1 MWLAVRFPEGT
12 LASLLG
18 LPSMLEAPP
27 FLTRICI
34 RDPWNPP
41 PWLIC
46 AFSGLCHLKRLGEL
60 PKVIPSV
67 FTRARDGRGHICL
80 HRLCPSVKKER
91 LSLPRWLSCAFPIS
105 LRLSLASSLAL
116 FVLLLSLGLLL
127 LCPLG
132 KVSWI
137 AFSGPAPGLGVC
149 C

>member
-1 MWLAVRFPEGT
+1 MWLAVWFPEGT
-12 LASLLG
+12 LVSVLG
-18 LPSMLEAPP
+18 LPSMLEAPY
-27 FLTRICI
+27 FLTRICN

-60 PKVIPSV
+60 PKVTPSV
-67 FTRARDGRGHICL
+67 FTRAGDGGHICL
-80 HRLCPSVKKER
+80 HRLCPSVTKER
-91 LSLPRWLSCAFPIS
+91 LSLPRWLSCAFSMSP
-105 LRLSLASSLAL
+105 RVSLASSLAL
-116 FVLLLSLGLLL
+116 LVLLLSFGLLL